1 MFRVVSSLLGYTGNI
16 FIQRCLINRP
26 KCFIFILCLFMC
38 VYAPVCIYG
47 YICAGVCAHAKVR
60 RGCPVSSLT
69 LYSSLES
76 ESLPEHI
83 YGLLSAGLEPA
94 SSSNPPISSH
104 LRAEA
109 PSFWGRSLS
118 LLHGSWDS
126 YSSPHDFRAGT
137 FDSQATS
144 PTLSG
149 FFNPDQLTIKIN
161 ILLGCRI
168 E

>member
-38 VYAPVCIYG
+38 VYAPVCVYG
-47 YICAGVCAHAKVR
+47 RMCVGVCAHAKVR

-69 LYSSLES
+69 LYSPLES
-76 ESLPEHI
+76 GSLPEHVG
-83 YGLLSAGLEPA
+83 YSQLGWNQQVPVVLPSLL
-94 SSSNPPISSH
+94 ISERGSKF
-104 LRAEA
+104 L
-109 PSFWGRSLS
+109 GRSLA

-161 ILLGCRI
+161 ILLGCHI